1 MRPDKRIEKRAATK
15 VPIHLLPMENA
26 LIREST
32 MTVNISRSGARILTD
47 RRWRPGE
54 FLDLASSTG
63 EFHRQCRVIY
73 CHPLTDRQFCVGL
86 EFDASLRSRKDARWA
101 SVA

>member
-15 VPIHLLPMENA
+15 VPIHLLPMEDA

-32 MTVNISRSGARILTD
+32 MTVNVSRSGARILTN

-54 FLDLASSTG
+54 MLDLASPRG
-63 EFHRQCRVIY
+63 EFHRHCRVIY

-86 EFDASLRSRKDARWA
+86 EFDASLRSRRDARWA